1 MKIKRIFAI
10 IAVVLLVALYG
21 STIVF
26 AMSDS
31 PNAVYMFKA
40 SIFCTVIIPIIL
52 YSYIL
57 VYRIFGKRNLII
69 LMMQRISQKI
79 TFVNK
84 FYISFIAKT

>member
-1 MKIKRIFAI
+1 MHMKIKRIFAI

-26 AMSDS
+26 AMSDN

-57 VYRIFGKRNLII
+57 VYRVFGKKESD
-69 LMMQRISQKI
+69 Q
-79 TFVNK
+79 TDD
-84 FYISFIAKT
+84 AKDIPKK

>member
-26 AMSDS
+26 AMSDN

-57 VYRIFGKRNLII
+57 V
-69 LMMQRISQKI
+69 
-79 TFVNK
+79 
-84 FYISFIAKT
+84 

>member
-26 AMSDS
+26 AMSDN

-40 SIFCTVIIPIIL
+40 SIFCTVIIPII
-52 YSYIL
+52 
-57 VYRIFGKRNLII
+57 FGKKE
-69 LMMQRISQKI
+69 SDH
-79 TFVNK
+79 TDD
-84 FYISFIAKT
+84 AKDIPKK

>member
-57 VYRIFGKRNLII
+57 VTGFLEKRNLII
-69 LMMQRISQKI
+69 LMMQRISPK
-79 TFVNK
+79 
-84 FYISFIAKT
+84 

>member
-26 AMSDS
+26 AMSDN

-57 VYRIFGKRNLII
+57 VYRVFGKRNLII
-69 LMMQRISQKI
+69 LMMQRISLKNNI
-79 TFVNK
+79 YDK
-84 FYISFIAKT
+84 LYMSF

>member
-26 AMSDS
+26 AMSDN

-57 VYRIFGKRNLII
+57 VYRVFWKKESDR
-69 LMMQRISQKI
+69 
-79 TFVNK
+79 TDD
-84 FYISFIAKT
+84 AKDIPKK

>member
-26 AMSDS
+26 AMSDN

-57 VYRIFGKRNLII
+57 VFGKKE
-69 LMMQRISQKI
+69 SDH
-79 TFVNK
+79 TDD
-84 FYISFIAKT
+84 AKDIPKK

>member
-1 MKIKRIFAI
+1 MHMKIKRIFAI

-57 VYRIFGKRNLII
+57 VYRIFG
-69 LMMQRISQKI
+69 MPH
-79 TFVNK
+79 T
-84 FYISFIAKT
+84 KTARSRGRRRV

>member
-26 AMSDS
+26 AMSDN

-57 VYRIFGKRNLII
+57 VYRVLEKRNLII
-69 LMMQRISQKI
+69 LMMQRISPKNNI
-79 TFVNK
+79 C
-84 FYISFIAKT
+84 

>member
-10 IAVVLLVALYG
+10 IAVVLLVALYS

-26 AMSDS
+26 ALSDN

-57 VYRIFGKRNLII
+57 VYRVFRKKE
-69 LMMQRISQKI
+69 SDH
-79 TFVNK
+79 TDD
-84 FYISFIAKT
+84 AKDIPEK

>member
-57 VYRIFGKRNLII
+57 VYRVFGKRNLII
-69 LMMQRISQKI
+69 LMMQRISPKNNI
-79 TFVNK
+79 C
-84 FYISFIAKT
+84 

>member
-40 SIFCTVIIPIIL
+40 SIF
-52 YSYIL
+52 
-57 VYRIFGKRNLII
+57 FGKKE
-69 LMMQRISQKI
+69 SDH
-79 TFVNK
+79 TDD
-84 FYISFIAKT
+84 AKDIPKK

>member
-1 MKIKRIFAI
+1 MKIKRIYAI

-26 AMSDS
+26 ALSDN

-57 VYRIFGKRNLII
+57 VYRVLGKKESDHTDDEKDIP
-69 LMMQRISQKI
+69 K
-79 TFVNK
+79 K
-84 FYISFIAKT
+84 

>member
-26 AMSDS
+26 AMSDN

-57 VYRIFGKRNLII
+57 VYRVFG
-69 LMMQRISQKI
+69 QKESDH
-79 TFVNK
+79 TDD
-84 FYISFIAKT
+84 AKDIPKK

>member
-26 AMSDS
+26 AMSDN

-57 VYRIFGKRNLII
+57 VYRVFWKKEI
-69 LMMQRISQKI
+69 
-79 TFVNK
+79 
-84 FYISFIAKT
+84 